1 MSPREYDTLGHRIAA
16 TFVII
21 IIILFILALIG
32 WLSGGWE
39 ESSSESFVTASAE
52 EPLIAS
58 KYDDRIIEL
67 DKEAVDNAYIA
78 QVQHLIATWF
88 RDDTGQPSRA
98 LKGVGQARKA
108 YIDMQKAI
116 EKREADLRKLQEL
129 KQ

>member
-1 MSPREYDTLGHRIAA
+1 MRRLEDVSLGHRIVA
-16 TFVII
+16 TVII
-21 IIILFILALIG
+21 CLIVLFILALIG
-32 WLSGGWE
+32 WLSGGWD
-39 ESSSESFVTASAE
+39 ESSDGFVTASAD

-67 DKEAVDNAYIA
+67 DKEAVDNAYVA

-88 RDDTGQPSRA
+88 RDDTGQPTRA

-108 YIDMQKAI
+108 YIDMQRAI